1 MDIKNHTAPCVCC
14 YTTVTTG
21 ESWEFYWR
29 AGGCGAAVSKN
40 PPTLHVLEA
49 PDRLNEWTNEETLM
63 LEKQAIIDKLQSSVS
78 TYVRCGGVVKIF

>member
-1 MDIKNHTAPCVCC
+1 MLLHHGHHRGV
-14 YTTVTTG
+14 VG
-21 ESWEFYWR
+21 VLL

-63 LEKQAIIDKLQSSVS
+63 LEKQAIIDKLQGSVS
-78 TYVRCGGVVKIF
+78 TYVTCGGVVKIF